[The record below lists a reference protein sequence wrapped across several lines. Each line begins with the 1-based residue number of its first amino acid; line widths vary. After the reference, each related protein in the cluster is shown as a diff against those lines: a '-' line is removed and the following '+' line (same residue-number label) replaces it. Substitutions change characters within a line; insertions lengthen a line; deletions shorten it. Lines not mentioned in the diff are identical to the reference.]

1 MWWCVSG
8 RLTTSYIFFS
18 LLLLKYLIAKYPL
31 LAVGGTEPA
40 GSTSAA
46 QVCGAL
52 HIFDHDGQIIP
63 EVRRTKQKE
72 PKNQQT
78 PIQCSALW
86 ILVGQQTF
94 LSSCFHQHRLTFH
107 LKPTVEYCSPL
118 HNRSSLNALP
128 PKFEGLNSTQFT
140 TGAASMAPCSPISGN
155 CVGKWRAPLLES
167 RLVPAV

>member
-1 MWWCVSG
+1 MSNVRRTCINVFVFVFGMWWCVSG

-128 PKFEGLNSTQFT
+128 PKKN
-140 TGAASMAPCSPISGN
+140 
-155 CVGKWRAPLLES
+155 
-167 RLVPAV
+167 